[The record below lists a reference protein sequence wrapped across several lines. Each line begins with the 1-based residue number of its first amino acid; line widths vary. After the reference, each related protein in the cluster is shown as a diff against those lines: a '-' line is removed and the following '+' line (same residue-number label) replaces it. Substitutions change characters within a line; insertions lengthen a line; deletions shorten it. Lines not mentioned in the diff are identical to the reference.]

1 MRALLATLAL
11 AVGSMALMPLN
22 PTWMDLNTKPV
33 GIAMR
38 MGNGRLFGR
47 IHGRFGLSLRSS
59 GISRRLCHFNK
70 RLVLLVGFGEMLI
83 TFNGPPWYGPY
94 HQCTYT

>member
-1 MRALLATLAL
+1 MRTLLVTLAL

-22 PTWMDLNTKPV
+22 PMRMGLNAKPV

-47 IHGRFGLSLRSS
+47 VYGRFGLSLRSS
-59 GISRRLCHFNK
+59 GISRCLCHFNK
-70 RLVLLVGFGEMLI
+70 RLVSLVGFGEMYI

-94 HQCTYT
+94 QQCTCM